1 MIKERTIICEA
12 STLSWVGRGRVPLI
26 VHQVQIPP
34 LPSPKMMLFCAASF
48 PFFVKSSHRPSDYKT
63 TLHSS
68 SNFKE

>member
-48 PFFVKSSHRPSDYKT
+48 PSS
-63 TLHSS
+63 
-68 SNFKE
+68 